1 MKKLILSLS
10 AVLLLASPLTAQ
22 RLVEDNFDQ
31 LRVQYTTPQV
41 DVKAA
46 DYLKLQ
52 IEGFALGGEVG
63 APALPML
70 NTMLTVPFC
79 DEMTVVVENA
89 IYDTVQLPAGIVMPL
104 QPSQSKSDRNK
115 PEFQLNEELYA
126 TDAFY
131 GRPLASVEP
140 VGVGRDRNYALLTF
154 APVSINPVSG
164 KMIVCRSADITV
176 RYVGADV
183 ERTME
188 VYSRYHTS
196 AFSLGNTFNKLFAT
210 PKEVR
215 TEAPVR
221 MLIVAGRA
229 LQCHA
234 ITEFANWKRTQG
246 MMVDVIYT
254 ESGTSASSIANQ
266 IKNYYT
272 DATEEAPAPT
282 YLLLIGDV
290 AQLKAHNSRLSNSG
304 WSGPDN
310 DHITDLYYATWTDG
324 DIIPDCYWGRFSATD
339 TNTLRGIIDKTIYYE
354 RYEFDND
361 DYLATGILVAG
372 VDGGYSG
379 DNGYTFGDPNMDYV
393 ASFYVNADNGFQN
406 VYYYKNNTGYAPNG
420 ITITGS
426 SQASST
432 ASILRARYNEGAGWI
447 NYTAH
452 GNWDSWS
459 DPSFTVSQVNIM
471 SNNGMPSFMIGN
483 CCLSNKFEKTTC
495 FGEALLRKGNRAGA
509 IGYIGGTNS
518 TYWYE
523 DFYWSVGV
531 RNNISNTMT
540 PQYNANNKGMYDCLF
555 HTHNEAQSL
564 WATTASQMV
573 VTGNM
578 AVQGSSSSAAMKQYY
593 WEIYELMGDPSL
605 MPWLGKARTM
615 SNAWATRA
623 NDTEVVVYVTP
634 GSYVA
639 LVSDNGDSLALQSA
653 TFAGADGAVRLA
665 ATANLNQCFISV
677 TAQNYKPVKIQCSTL
692 GLNAAEGAA
701 ATISPNP
708 ASGRCEV
715 SAEGLREVT
724 VLNLMGQTMGS
735 QRAAADRCTLSLDR
749 FQPGLYLLRLTTAGG
764 TSVKKLVVK

>member
-22 RLVEDNFDQ
+22 RLVEDNFNQ
-31 LRVQYTTPQV
+31 LKVQYTTPKV

-70 NTMLTVPFC
+70 NSMLTVPFC

-164 KMIVCRSADITV
+164 KMVVCRSADITV

-188 VYSRYHTS
+188 VYDRYHTP
-196 AFSLGNTFNKLFAT
+196 AFSLGTTFNKLFST
-210 PKEVR
+210 PKAVR

-221 MLIVAGRA
+221 MVIVAGRS

-234 ITEFANWKRTQG
+234 IEEFANWKRTQG
-246 MMVDVIYT
+246 MMVDIIYT
-254 ESGTSASSIANQ
+254 EAGASANSIAAQ
-266 IKNYYT
+266 TKALYT

-282 YLLLIGDV
+282 YLLLMGDV
-290 AQLKAHNSRLSNSG
+290 AQLKAHSSRLSSG
-304 WSGPDN
+304 GWYGPDN
-310 DHITDLYYATWTDG
+310 NHITDLYYVSWTDN
-324 DIIPDCYWGRFSATD
+324 DYVPDCYLGRFSATD

-354 RYEFDND
+354 RYDFAND
-361 DYLATGILVAG
+361 DYLTSGILVAG
-372 VDGGYSG
+372 VDRGESG
-379 DNGYTFGDPNMDYV
+379 DNAYNYGDPAMDY
-393 ASFYVNADNGFQN
+393 AAYFYVNDSNGFSD
-406 VYYYKNNTGYAPNG
+406 VRYYKNNISYAPDG
-420 ITITGS
+420 VTVTGS

-452 GNWDSWS
+452 GDWNCWG
-459 DPSFTVSQVNIM
+459 DPEFTVNHANQM
-471 SNNGMPSFMIGN
+471 SNNDKPSFMLGN
-483 CCLSNKFEKTTC
+483 CCLTNKFEKTTC
-495 FGEALLRKGNRAGA
+495 LGEALLRKGNRAGA

-518 TYWYE
+518 TYWTE

-531 RNNISNTMT
+531 RNNIYNTMA
-540 PQYNANNKGMYDCLF
+540 PQYNANNMGMYDRLF
-555 HTHNEAQSL
+555 HTHNEPLSAQ
-564 WATTASQMV
+564 AVTASHMMMM
-573 VTGNM
+573 GNM
-578 AVQGSSSSAAMKQYY
+578 AVQGSTSSASMKQYY

-605 MPWLGKARTM
+605 MPWLGKAETM
-615 SNAWATRA
+615 NVWASRVNAH
-623 NDTEVVVYVTP
+623 EVMVYVVP

-653 TFAGADGAVRLA
+653 AFAGTDGVVRLA

-677 TAQNYKPVKIQCSTL
+677 TAQNYKPYKVQCSTL
-692 GLNAAEGAA
+692 GLTDAE
-701 ATISPNP
+701 ATEVSVRPNP

-715 SAEGLREVT
+715 VAEGLREVT
-724 VLNLMGQTMGS
+724 VINLMGQTLGS
-735 QRAAADRCTLSLDR
+735 QRAADDRCTLSLDGI
-749 FQPGLYLLRLTTAGG
+749 QPGLYLLRLDTDNGS
-764 TSVKKLVVK
+764 SVKKLVVK

>member
-1 MKKLILSLS
+1 MKKLIINLS
-10 AVLLLASPLTAQ
+10 ALLLMAAPLSAQ
-22 RLVEDNFDQ
+22 QLLVDNFDE
-31 LRVQYTTPQV
+31 LKVQYVTPEV
-41 DVKAA
+41 GVKVS
-46 DYLKLQ
+46 DYINLTIDGYLV
-52 IEGFALGGEVG
+52 GGEVG
-63 APALPML
+63 KPALPML

-79 DEMTVVVENA
+79 EGMEVVVENA
-89 IYDTVQLPAGIVMPL
+89 VYDQVDLPAGIVMPR
-104 QPSQSKSDRNK
+104 QPSQSKSDRSK
-115 PEFQLNEELYA
+115 PEFQMDTLLYS
-126 TDAFY
+126 TDAYY
-131 GRPLASVEP
+131 GRPLASIEML
-140 VGVGRDRNYALLTF
+140 GTGRDRNYALLTF
-154 APVSINPVSG
+154 SPVTVNPVSG

-426 SQASST
+426 SQASNA
-432 ASILRARYNEGAGWI
+432 ASILRARYNAGAGWI

-495 FGEALLRKGNRAGA
+495 FGEALLRKGSRAGA

-605 MPWLGKARTM
+605 MPWLGKANTM
-615 SNAWATRA
+615 NYQVLRLDG
-623 NDTEVVVYVTP
+623 NDVKVYAVP

-639 LVSDNGDSLALQSA
+639 VVRNTGDSLALQA
-653 TFAGADGAVRLA
+653 AAFVGTEGNVRFEA
-665 ATANLNQCFISV
+665 IPNLDQCFVSIS
-677 TAQNYKPVKIQCSTL
+677 AQNYKPIMVQCSTL
-692 GLNAAEGAA
+692 GVNGAEVAEV
-701 ATISPNP
+701 TVSPNP
-708 ASGRCEV
+708 ANDRCMV
-715 SAEGLREVT
+715 KAEGLRHVT
-724 VLNLMGQTMGS
+724 LLNVMGQQLQSVDVKG
-735 QRAAADRCTLSLDR
+735 DNCTLDLNGL
-749 FQPGLYLLRLTTAGG
+749 QAGLYLLRLDTGSG
-764 TSVKKLVVK
+764 NVVRKLVVK

>member
-1 MKKLILSLS
+1 MKKQILSLS

-31 LRVQYTTPQV
+31 FRVQYSTPKV

-70 NTMLTVPFC
+70 NSMLTVPFC

-154 APVSINPVSG
+154 APVTVNPVSG
-164 KMIVCRSADITV
+164 KMVVCRSADVTV
-176 RYVGADV
+176 RYVGVDV

-188 VYSRYHTS
+188 VYDRYHTP
-196 AFSLGNTFNKLFAT
+196 AFSLGTTLNTLFNT
-210 PKEVR
+210 PKAVR

-221 MLIVAGRA
+221 MVIVAGRS

-234 ITEFANWKRTQG
+234 IEEFANWKRTQG
-246 MMVDVIYT
+246 MMVDIIYT
-254 ESGTSASSIANQ
+254 EAGASANSIAAQ
-266 IKNYYT
+266 TKALYT

-282 YLLLIGDV
+282 YLLLMGDV
-290 AQLKAHNSRLSNSG
+290 AQLKAHSSRLSSG
-304 WSGPDN
+304 GWYGPDN
-310 DHITDLYYATWTDG
+310 NHITDLYYVSWTDN
-324 DIIPDCYWGRFSATD
+324 DYVPDCYLGRFSATD

-354 RYEFDND
+354 RYDFAND
-361 DYLATGILVAG
+361 DYLASAILIAG
-372 VDGGYSG
+372 VDQGNSG
-379 DNGYTFGDPNMDYV
+379 DNAYNYGDPAMDY
-393 ASFYVNADNGFQN
+393 AAYFYVNDSNGFSD
-406 VYYYKNNTGYAPNG
+406 VCYYKNNTNYAPDG
-420 ITITGS
+420 VTVTGS

-452 GNWDSWS
+452 GDWNCWG
-459 DPSFTVSQVNIM
+459 DPEFTVNHANQM
-471 SNNGMPSFMIGN
+471 SNNDKPSFMLGN
-483 CCLSNKFEKTTC
+483 CCLTNKFEKTIC
-495 FGEALLRKGNRAGA
+495 LGEALLRKGNRAGA

-518 TYWYE
+518 TYWTE

-531 RNNISNTMT
+531 RNNIYNTMA
-540 PQYNANNKGMYDCLF
+540 PQYNANNMGMYDRLF
-555 HTHNEAQSL
+555 HTHNEPLSAQ
-564 WATTASQMV
+564 AVTASHMMMM
-573 VTGNM
+573 GNM
-578 AVQGSSSSAAMKQYY
+578 AVQGSTSSASMKQYY

-605 MPWLGKARTM
+605 MPWLGKAETM
-615 SNAWATRA
+615 NVWASRVNAH
-623 NDTEVVVYVTP
+623 EVMVYVVP

-653 TFAGADGAVRLA
+653 AFAGTDGVVRLA

-677 TAQNYKPVKIQCSTL
+677 TAQNYKPYKVQCSTL
-692 GLNAAEGAA
+692 GLTDAE
-701 ATISPNP
+701 ATEVSVSPNP

-715 SAEGLREVT
+715 VADGLREVT
-724 VLNLMGQTMGS
+724 VINLMGQTMGS
-735 QRAAADRCTLSLDR
+735 QRAAADRCTLSLDGI
-749 FQPGLYLLRLTTAGG
+749 QPGLYLLRLDTDNGS
-764 TSVKKLVVK
+764 SVKKLVVK

>member
-31 LRVQYTTPQV
+31 LRVQYSTPKV

-70 NTMLTVPFC
+70 NSMLTVPFC

-393 ASFYVNADNGFQN
+393 ASFYVNADNGFQT
-406 VYYYKNNTGYAPNG
+406 VYYYKNNTSYAPNG

-459 DPSFTVSQVNIM
+459 DPEFSVSQVNIM

-483 CCLSNKFEKTTC
+483 CCLSNKFEKATC

-531 RNNISNTMT
+531 RSNISNTMT
-540 PQYNANNKGMYDCLF
+540 PQYNANNRGMYDNLF
-555 HTHNEAQSL
+555 HTHNESL
-564 WATTASQMV
+564 SNQAVTAGQMV
-573 VTGNM
+573 MAGNM
-578 AVQGSSSSAAMKQYY
+578 AVQGSSSTGTNFKQYY

-605 MPWLGKARTM
+605 MPWLGKAETM
-615 SNAWATRA
+615 NVWASRVNAH
-623 NDTEVVVYVTP
+623 EVMVYVVP

-653 TFAGADGAVRLA
+653 AFAGTDGVVRLA

-677 TAQNYKPVKIQCSTL
+677 TAQNYKPYKVQCSTL
-692 GLNAAEGAA
+692 GLTDAE
-701 ATISPNP
+701 ATEVSVSPNP

-715 SAEGLREVT
+715 VAEGLREVT
-724 VLNLMGQTMGS
+724 VINLMGQTMGS
-735 QRAAADRCTLSLDR
+735 QRAADGRCTLSLDGI
-749 FQPGLYLLRLTTAGG
+749 QPGLYLLRLDTDNGS
-764 TSVKKLVVK
+764 SVKKLVVK